1 MSIEITTLLF
11 FLTLVFFLVLGLPL
25 AFVLGGVSVLFLY
38 FTWGVDAFYMVASQM
53 WGTMESFTLVAI
65 PLFVFMAMLLERTGV
80 ARDLYRMMH
89 LWCGGMRGGL
99 AIGFSIRMCTER
111 CAHCSATVTWHPLGV
126 AMIAPCG
133 LSRASSVS
141 RSW

>member
-53 WGTMESFTLVAI
+53 WGTMEAS
-65 PLFVFMAMLLERTGV
+65 P
-80 ARDLYRMMH
+80 
-89 LWCGGMRGGL
+89 WWP
-99 AIGFSIRMCTER
+99 SR
-111 CAHCSATVTWHPLGV
+111 CSCSWPCCSNEPGWRATST
-126 AMIAPCG
+126 A
-133 LSRASSVS
+133 
-141 RSW
+141 